1 MIEDLAANG
10 IEREREREEGERARE
25 RNSQVVVSLDLTV
38 TLFILLLFFQIL
50 DQMDVSRGI
59 TSRQLCSTLTK
70 AQNMG
75 SARHSLGRRF
85 VINGRLHLF
94 QPLAVK
100 ILAVLHPFVV
110 QVLVQPRHAFSVSV
124 HVASGPL

>member
-1 MIEDLAANG
+1 
-10 IEREREREEGERARE
+10 
-25 RNSQVVVSLDLTV
+25 
-38 TLFILLLFFQIL
+38 
-50 DQMDVSRGI
+50 MDVSRGI

-110 QVLVQPRHAFSVSV
+110 QVLVQPRHAFSNSKSQTLATRQRSA
-124 HVASGPL
+124 HASLAVVVEIGGKRQLSGEKKGSGTY